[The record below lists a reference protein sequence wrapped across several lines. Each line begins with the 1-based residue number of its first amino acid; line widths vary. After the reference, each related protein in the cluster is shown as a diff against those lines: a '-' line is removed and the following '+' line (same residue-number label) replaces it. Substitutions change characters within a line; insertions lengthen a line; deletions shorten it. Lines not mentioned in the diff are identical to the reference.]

1 MGIYYWQ
8 TVEKVVQKE
17 LSIKVGGLAMKIGVL
32 TSSRADFGIYLPLLK
47 KLRADQDID
56 LQNIAFGTHCS
67 NAHGKTVQEIYDS
80 GFNKVDTVASLIT
93 DDTEEAIATA
103 YGLTVI
109 KFADYWATHEFDL
122 VFCLGDRFEMSAA
135 VQAGIPFGTNFV
147 HLHGGEITLGA
158 IDNVYRHQITVASK
172 YHFTSTQQY
181 AKKVKKLIGNE
192 ENVYNVGSL
201 SLDGIEDIQLVDEV
215 VLRKEFEIPEGDFI
229 LSTFHPET
237 IQAAHNKVYVKE
249 MAKALKHLAE
259 KHAIVVTMPNADTLG
274 SIYRKELHNLEQ
286 ALPDKIV
293 TVESFGK
300 LNYFSAI
307 KYASLVLGNS
317 SSGIIEAASFKKY
330 VVNVGDRQKG
340 RAQSDNVINCAFKA
354 KKMVSSVVEAE
365 ELGTY
370 KGDNI
375 YYQEDVA
382 DRIIEKV
389 KDLT

>member
-1 MGIYYWQ
+1 M
-8 TVEKVVQKE
+8 
-17 LSIKVGGLAMKIGVL
+17 GGLAMRIGVL

-47 KLRADQDID
+47 KLQADHDID
-56 LQNIAFGTHCS
+56 LKIIAFGTHCS
-67 NAHGKTVQEIYDS
+67 NAHGKTVQEINEE
-80 GFNKVDTVASLIT
+80 GFKEIDTISSLIT

-109 KFADYWATHEFDL
+109 KFADYWSKNEFDI

-135 VQAGIPFGTNFV
+135 VQAGIPFGVTFA
-147 HLHGGEITLGA
+147 HLHGGEKTLGA
-158 IDNVYRHQITVASK
+158 IDNTYRHQITIASN

-181 AKKVKKLIGNE
+181 ANRVKELIESE

-201 SLDGIEDIQLVDEV
+201 SLDGVKDIQLVEEAD
-215 VLRKEFEIPEGDFI
+215 LRERFEIPEGDFI

-237 IQAAHNKVYVKE
+237 VGVENNEEYANE
-249 MAKALKHLAE
+249 MVKALKQLA
-259 KHAIVVTMPNADTLG
+259 KQYIIVVTMPNADTLG
-274 SIYRKELHNLEQ
+274 SIYRERLKDLERS
-286 ALPDKIV
+286 LSDKVV

-300 LNYFSAI
+300 VNYFSAL

-317 SSGIIEAASFKKY
+317 SSGIIEAASFDKY

-340 RAQSDNVINCAFKA
+340 RAQSNNVINCAFKA
-354 KKMVSSVVEAE
+354 NEIVKGVEKAD

-370 KGDNI
+370 AGDNI

-382 DRIIEKV
+382 DRIIEKM
-389 KDLT
+389 KSFL